1 MREILFRGKRID
13 NGEWV
18 EGRSI
23 FKLINKSGERF
34 FIPRFN
40 EKVTATHDDNMNII
54 ALEGCILY
62 KVDPETVGQYTGL
75 IDKNGLKI
83 FEGDIVKITD
93 KYGKSV
99 VYVVEFYMGAFTLR
113 RMDVEYRLQFID
125 FPLRYYDFEI
135 IGNIHDNK
143 DLLKVYSREHGF
155 TDEDLTT
162 EVLRIDDTDRFIE
175 EWRRR
180 EKNEQ

>member
-18 EGRSI
+18 EGGSI
-23 FKLINKSGERF
+23 FKLINKSGEHF

-40 EKVTATHDDNMNII
+40 EKVIATHDDNMNII

-75 IDKNGLKI
+75 KDKNGAKI

-125 FPLRYYDFEI
+125 FPLRGYDFEI
-135 IGNIHDNK
+135 LGNIHDNK
-143 DLLKVYSREHGF
+143 ELLKEGGSE
-155 TDEDLTT
+155 
-162 EVLRIDDTDRFIE
+162 
-175 EWRRR
+175 
-180 EKNEQ
+180 